1 MLYPVTESSSKR
13 IKGKAIIQHLVK
25 LCVGVDSAEDLAQLQ
40 AARIKQRRAD
50 GVRDNPVHVTR
61 MMPRRGEQV
70 LAGGSLYWVIKGV
83 VTVRQPILA
92 LERVVGEDDIKRC
105 RIVLG
110 PDLIATRP
118 QPRRPF
124 QGWRYLDE
132 ADAPVDLGAGAASDD
147 RLPAEIEAHLRQIGA
162 W

>member
-1 MLYPVTESSSKR
+1 M
-13 IKGKAIIQHLVK
+13 
-25 LCVGVDSAEDLAQLQ
+25 CVGVDSAEHLAQLQ

-50 GVRDNPVHVTR
+50 GVRDNPYHVTR
-61 MMPRRGEQV
+61 MMPRRVEQV

-83 VTVRQPILA
+83 ITVRQPILA
-92 LERVVGEDDIKRC
+92 LERITSDDGIKRC

-110 PDLIATRP
+110 LDLIATRP

-132 ADAPVDLGAGAASDD
+132 TDAPVDLTAAGGSGDG
-147 RLPAEIEAHLRQIGA
+147 LPPEIEAHLRQIGA